1 MGFHGGDVRRARTL
15 FHCARHGL
23 STAYRTVYRHDVP
36 FDLAEA
42 FREQAGWCDELGSPF
57 TAALCRRAAVDVD
70 GGGWVATLLHR
81 DGWTRAD
88 AVALRFTGALHAAAL
103 TGRAP
108 ALAACY
114 PPGRADWDVEEVFAA
129 ATAAHAEDPAWFER
143 FVESP
148 PQTNETRRAIALL
161 PGFLAAANDG
171 GPLHV
176 LEVGASAGLNTNW
189 DRFAYRADGWSWGAT
204 DDDAPR
210 IDTDW
215 HGPTPSLPP
224 VTVASRAACDLAPL
238 AVGDPAQRDRLRA
251 YVWADQPERLA
262 RLDRAIAL
270 ALRHGT
276 QVDRASADEWLAR
289 RLAGPLPDG
298 VTVVYH
304 SIAWQYFPAEVARRA
319 RAAIEDAGA
328 RATPARRLV
337 WLRFEH
343 DLVFA
348 GEGSGFSVDLV
359 AWPGGAHRRVARA
372 DPHVRWVAPADP

>member
-1 MGFHGGDVRRARTL
+1 MGFTEGTFGAL
-15 FHCARHGL
+15 AHCSIGL
-23 STAYRTVYRHDVP
+23 STAFRTMYRHGMA
-36 FDLAEA
+36 FDLAQA

-57 TAALCRRAAVDVD
+57 TAALCRRAAIDAA

-103 TGRAP
+103 SGRAP

-114 PPGRADWDVEEVFAA
+114 PPGRADWDVDEVFAA

-143 FVESP
+143 FVASP
-148 PQTNETRRAIALL
+148 PQTNETRRTIALL
-161 PGFLAAANDG
+161 PGFLAAARDG

-189 DRFAYRADGWSWGAT
+189 DRFAYRTAAWTWGAG

-215 HGPTPSLPP
+215 RGPAPPAPSL
-224 VTVASRAACDLAPL
+224 TVASRAACDLAPL
-238 AVGDPAQRDRLRA
+238 DIRDGAQRDRLRA

-270 ALRHGT
+270 ALRHDT
-276 QVDRASADEWLAR
+276 RVERASADEWLAR
-289 RLAGPLPDG
+289 RLGGALSDG

-304 SIAWQYFPAEVARRA
+304 SIAWQYFPAETARRA

-343 DLVFA
+343 DRVFA
-348 GEGSGFSVDLV
+348 NEGDGFAVDLL
-359 AWPGGAHRRVARA
+359 AWPGGAHRHVARA
-372 DPHVRWVAPADP
+372 DPHARWVEPAAD